1 MNDQEILEALKK
13 SVAMP
18 PVLCMN
24 ERGVLFVDYA
34 DGHGEAKTQ
43 VNNWF
48 RCPCCSSI
56 VGERRI
62 VAERVVDQRKKPYCE
77 KCGQK
82 IKWTAG
88 EEEQSRLVTV
98 NTSDTEYT
106 VLAKRI
112 DDGRYVQLGGVFGN
126 ELLCRKR
133 FEEKVRNR
141 EIFYGIDLSTAV
153 FAKRETVALT
163 EEWEA
168 MGNVD
173 LEM

>member
-24 ERGVLFVDYA
+24 ERSVIFVDYA

-62 VAERVVDQRKKPYCE
+62 VAKRVVDQRKKDV
-77 KCGQK
+77 
-82 IKWTAG
+82 IKSGDQDAI
-88 EEEQSRLVTV
+88 ERL
-98 NTSDTEYT
+98 
-106 VLAKRI
+106 
-112 DDGRYVQLGGVFGN
+112 
-126 ELLCRKR
+126 
-133 FEEKVRNR
+133 EEKLVSLKETQERMKVANKAIR
-141 EIFYGIDLSTAV
+141 LKDAEKGDSTFV
-153 FAKRETVALT
+153 KVGDKIWKYCGNCFPGESVDIESEDKR
-163 EEWEA
+163 
-168 MGNVD
+168 
-173 LEM
+173 

>member
-18 PVLCMN
+18 PVLCM
-24 ERGVLFVDYA
+24 
-34 DGHGEAKTQ
+34 K
-43 VNNWF
+43 
-48 RCPCCSSI
+48 
-56 VGERRI
+56 
-62 VAERVVDQRKKPYCE
+62 RKKPYCE

>member
-1 MNDQEILEALKK
+1 MNDQEILKALKK

-24 ERGVLFVDYA
+24 ERSVLFVDYA

-62 VAERVVDQRKKPYCE
+62 VAKRVVDQRKKPYCE

-82 IKWTAG
+82 IK
-88 EEEQSRLVTV
+88 
-98 NTSDTEYT
+98 
-106 VLAKRI
+106 
-112 DDGRYVQLGGVFGN
+112 
-126 ELLCRKR
+126 
-133 FEEKVRNR
+133 
-141 EIFYGIDLSTAV
+141 
-153 FAKRETVALT
+153 
-163 EEWEA
+163 
-168 MGNVD
+168 
-173 LEM
+173 